1 MANFL
6 NTMGANIKGAGTD
19 VIRVRGVSRLHGA
32 EYSIIP
38 DQIEAGTF
46 MAMAVATRGNILIKN
61 VIPKHLEAISS
72 KLVEMGARVIEYDD
86 SVRVMADGALRPTQV
101 KTLPYPGFPTD
112 MQAQIA
118 TVLCLAEGTSVVTE
132 SIFENRFRYVNELAR
147 MGAKVRVEGNSA
159 IITGVRQFTGATLTA
174 SDLRAGAALV
184 IAALA
189 AEGVS
194 VVDDIRYVKRGYEDF
209 DEKVRRLGGQ
219 MEVVDSER
227 SLQKF
232 KLRAV

>member
-1 MANFL
+1 
-6 NTMGANIKGAGTD
+6 
-19 VIRVRGVSRLHGA
+19 
-32 EYSIIP
+32 
-38 DQIEAGTF
+38 
-46 MAMAVATRGNILIKN
+46 
-61 VIPKHLEAISS
+61 
-72 KLVEMGARVIEYDD
+72 
-86 SVRVMADGALRPTQV
+86 
-101 KTLPYPGFPTD
+101 

-118 TVLCLAEGTSVVTE
+118 TVLCLSEGTSVVTE
-132 SIFENRFRYVNELAR
+132 SIFENRFRYVNELTR

-159 IITGVRQFTGATLTA
+159 IITGVNGFTGANMTA

-194 VVDDIRYVKRGYEDF
+194 VIDDIRYIKRGYEDF

-232 KLRAV
+232 KLKAV